1 MDQFLKLKLRPLMNH
16 DPLNLSIFFFVQN
29 LKITK
34 EKKNKKK
41 MSEGNSFPLFDFTI
55 VSVKEEDK
63 IIIKI
68 E

>member
-1 MDQFLKLKLRPLMNH
+1 MNH
-16 DPLNLSIFFFVQN
+16 YPLKLSIFFFVQK

-34 EKKNKKK
+34 EKKKK
-41 MSEGNSFPLFDFTI
+41 MSEGNRFPLFDFTI

-63 IIIKI
+63 TIIKI